1 MRMIDRMRHL
11 HRFAAPAMIALL
23 LAGCFGADPT
33 ATPDAAESSAPAAA
47 SAGPS
52 SAPPAATSPETAEPV
67 PSEDLEPLTC
77 DLPIHVDATTA
88 RANIVDVRVGT
99 HDDYDRLVFE
109 FTDGLPE
116 MTLDRVEPPFRAD
129 GSGMP
134 IVVEGE
140 SFLRVIMRN
149 GTKQMED
156 GSSSYDGSTDFTPGF
171 PTLVHAIEG
180 GDFEAQSTWY
190 LGLSSEACVRVI
202 ELTDGGAPRLVIDVE
217 H

>member
-1 MRMIDRMRHL
+1 MM
-11 HRFAAPAMIALL
+11 ALL
-23 LAGCFGADPT
+23 LTGCFGVD
-33 ATPDAAESSAPAAA
+33 ATPTPEAAESSVPASA

-52 SAPPAATSPETAEPV
+52 TAPSAATSRETTEPV
-67 PSEDLEPLTC
+67 PSENLEPVTC

-99 HDDYDRLVFE
+99 HVGYDRLVFE

-156 GSSSYDGSTDFTPGF
+156 GSSSYDGPTDFTPGF

-190 LGLSSEACVRVI
+190 LGLSSDACLRVLA
-202 ELTDGGAPRLVIDVE
+202 LTGDGAPRLVIDVE

>member
-1 MRMIDRMRHL
+1 MRMICLMRHH
-11 HRFAAPAMIALL
+11 HRLAAAMLALL
-23 LAGCFGADPT
+23 LAGCFGSDASQ
-33 ATPDAAESSAPAAA
+33 TPEAAEPSTPASA

-52 SAPPAATSPETAEPV
+52 TARPAATSRDTAEPV
-67 PSEDLEPLTC
+67 PTEDLEPFTC
-77 DLPIHVDATTA
+77 DLPLHVHATTA

-99 HDDYDRLVFE
+99 HADYDRMVFE

-156 GSSSYDGSTDFTPGF
+156 GSSSYDGPTDFAPGF
-171 PTLVHAIEG
+171 PTLVQAIEG

-190 LGLSSEACVRVI
+190 LGLSSDACLRVLA
-202 ELTDGGAPRLVIDVE
+202 LTDDGAPRLVIDVE